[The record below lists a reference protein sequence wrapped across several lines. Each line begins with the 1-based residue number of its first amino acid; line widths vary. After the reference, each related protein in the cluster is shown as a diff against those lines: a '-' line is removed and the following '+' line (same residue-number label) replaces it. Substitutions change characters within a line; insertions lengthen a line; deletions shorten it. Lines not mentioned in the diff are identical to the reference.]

1 MTPRELSL
9 REQKQNPERNF
20 QYVIDELSVFKHVQ
34 RQVDSIYLIF
44 KEKKYFANKGLAYL

>member
-1 MTPRELSL
+1 MTPREPSP